1 MLSFRVFSN
10 NTHLIHTGAIH
21 QDATSGTANNRGGG
35 NRKHEEKTTTSSSC
49 PTTQVGQV
57 SSTVQPGSECQV
69 TPQFKGTEP
78 CYLQNGVR
86 HKR

>member
-1 MLSFRVFSN
+1 MPSSLVFSN
-10 NTHLIHTGAIH
+10 NTHLKHTGAIH
-21 QDATSGTANNRGGG
+21 QDATSRTANNRGGG
-35 NRKHEEKTTTSSSC
+35 SRRHEEKATTSSSC
-49 PTTQVGQV
+49 PTTQVSQV

-78 CYLQNGVR
+78 CYFQNGVR